1 MHILLFFAHAGLVLA
16 RIRSEEQLLAAR
28 FGSDYESYR
37 ARTGE
42 LLPGTGSLGAELID
56 SIRSNTAAPAAGV

>member
-42 LLPGTGSLGAELID
+42 LLERADALLADPV
-56 SIRSNTAAPAAGV
+56 RR